1 MTENKSSESREFTRV
16 PIKVWVEVRAKD
28 TVLKTHESHDLSM
41 VGNLSSIRGGFYL
54 RVPGAIFRYFWKVS
68 TLLSMLI

>member
-41 VGNLSSIRGGFYL
+41 VGNRSEER
-54 RVPGAIFRYFWKVS
+54 RVGKECRSGWSPNQ
-68 TLLSMLI
+68 